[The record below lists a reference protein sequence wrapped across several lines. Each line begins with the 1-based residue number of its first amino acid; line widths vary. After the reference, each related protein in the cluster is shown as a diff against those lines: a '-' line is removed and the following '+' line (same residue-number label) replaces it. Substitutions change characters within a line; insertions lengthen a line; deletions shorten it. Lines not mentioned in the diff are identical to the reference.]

1 MFKKRETLTQNIA
14 YMGLMA
20 AINVIFVLLTYFVPF
35 LIFVLV
41 FVLPLTSV
49 VVTLFCQKKYLP
61 IYMLATIGLCL
72 IATMNNF
79 SDTLFY
85 VIPALIS
92 GVVFGL
98 LVEKKVS
105 PIWIIFASTL
115 ITTGLSYAFVPL
127 IELIYGQ
134 NIITVF
140 LTVFR
145 VNEFTYIDYMVP
157 CFIYLISLIQ
167 SILSYIFIRAE
178 LPKLGITIEE
188 KTQYLPLFIGS
199 FLAVLLVG
207 LSIPLFPT
215 FSYFFSL
222 WLAYFACYLIV
233 DLSLEK
239 KTYIYVGFGIAVI
252 VTFVLFATTYTL
264 IPLPFGFLLIDALFI
279 LIICLAIVDNYFIT
293 NKRDVE

>member
-49 VVTLFCQKKYLP
+49 VVTIFCEKKYLP

-98 LVEKKVS
+98 LVERKVS
-105 PIWIIFASTL
+105 PVWIIFVSSL
-115 ITTGLSYAFVPL
+115 ITTGLSYAFL
-127 IELIYGQ
+127 
-134 NIITVF
+134 
-140 LTVFR
+140 
-145 VNEFTYIDYMVP
+145 
-157 CFIYLISLIQ
+157 
-167 SILSYIFIRAE
+167 
-178 LPKLGITIEE
+178 
-188 KTQYLPLFIGS
+188 
-199 FLAVLLVG
+199 VL
-207 LSIPLFPT
+207 
-215 FSYFFSL
+215 YH
-222 WLAYFACYLIV
+222 IV
-233 DLSLEK
+233 
-239 KTYIYVGFGIAVI
+239 
-252 VTFVLFATTYTL
+252 
-264 IPLPFGFLLIDALFI
+264 
-279 LIICLAIVDNYFIT
+279 
-293 NKRDVE
+293 

>member
-20 AINVIFVLLTYFVPF
+20 AINVVFVLLTYFVPF

-41 FVLPLTSV
+41 FILPLTSV
-49 VVTLFCQKKYLP
+49 IVVLFCEKKYLP

-72 IATMNNF
+72 IATLNNF

-92 GVVFGL
+92 GVAFGL
-98 LVEKKVS
+98 LVERKIS

-127 IELIYGQ
+127 IEAIYGQ

-140 LTVFR
+140 LTVFK
-145 VNEFTYIDYMVP
+145 VNEFKYIDFMVP

-167 SILSYIFIRAE
+167 SLLSYIVIRSQ
-178 LPKLGITIEE
+178 LPKLGINIEVE
-188 KTQYLPLFIGS
+188 SQCLPLAIGGGIS
-199 FLAVLLVG
+199 ALLVG
-207 LSIPLFPT
+207 ISIPLFPT

-222 WLAYFACYLIV
+222 WLIYFSCYFIV
-233 DLSLEK
+233 SLSMSK
-239 KTYIYVGFGIAVI
+239 KTYVLVCFGLFISVE
-252 VTFVLFATTYTL
+252 FVLFAILYIS
-264 IPLPFGFLLIDALFI
+264 IPFPFGFLLVDILFL
-279 LIICLAIVDNYFIT
+279 LIICLGIVDNYLIT
-293 NKRDVE
+293 NKHKVE

>member
-41 FVLPLTSV
+41 FILPFTSV
-49 VVTLFCQKKYLP
+49 VVTLFCEKKYLP

-98 LVEKKVS
+98 MVERKIS
-105 PIWIIFASTL
+105 PVWIIFTSTL

-127 IELIYGQ
+127 IEVIYGQ
-134 NIITVF
+134 NIINVF

-145 VNEFTYIDYMVP
+145 VNEFQYIQFMVP

-167 SILSYIFIRAE
+167 SILSYIFIKAE
-178 LPKLGITIEE
+178 LPKLGIIMEE
-188 KTQYLPLFIGS
+188 KTDYIPLLIGCGLS
-199 FLAVLLVG
+199 LFLIG

-222 WLAYFACYLIV
+222 WLAYFASYFIV
-233 DLSLEK
+233 DLSLKK
-239 KTYIYVGFGIAVI
+239 KTYILVCFGISI
-252 VTFVLFATTYTL
+252 SVTFVLFATLYTL
-264 IPLPFGFLLIDALFI
+264 IPIPFGFLLIDALFI
-279 LIICLAIVDNYFIT
+279 LVICLAIVDNYFIT